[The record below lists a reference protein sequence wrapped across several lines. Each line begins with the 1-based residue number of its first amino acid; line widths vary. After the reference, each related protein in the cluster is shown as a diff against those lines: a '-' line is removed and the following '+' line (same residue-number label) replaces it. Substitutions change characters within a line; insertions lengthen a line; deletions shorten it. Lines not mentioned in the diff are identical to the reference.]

1 MTQRCS
7 APEFQKELLVHV
19 AFDQAAS
26 EPNPPPDDSQPT
38 VSMPGAWQTHCSGCR
53 APAPETEPRGA
64 ADKHC
69 HSTAGCRCLLC
80 PDWFACLA
88 CAEKQV
94 AAHQAAHPDEVHVVY
109 CVATAD
115 EQSMLDSEA
124 TPPVISRWSFA
135 FEAFVW
141 PFLKMFLPCISVLLQ
156 VVSFCAR
163 LS

>member
-7 APEFQKELLVHV
+7 APEFQKEFLVHV
-19 AFDQAAS
+19 ASHQAAS
-26 EPNPPPDDSQPT
+26 EPNPPPDDSQQPM
-38 VSMPGAWQTHCSGCR
+38 VSMPGVWQTHCSGCR

-69 HSTAGCRCLLC
+69 TAGCRCLVC

-115 EQSMLDSEA
+115 DERCMLDSEA
-124 TPPVISRWSFA
+124 TPLVISRWSFA
-135 FEAFVW
+135 FTAFVW

-156 VVSFCAR
+156 VVTFFAR